1 MCEMTLCDGEFDG
14 VSIHRVAYIKDSKLH
29 VDGQDLCKPVGEFWG
44 ENEYEYFYTFSNE
57 MTSYFHTCLKRDLNS
72 DEKLLDLVARYFSGE
87 SGDKKLRHYCEIKS
101 IEYEFFNYC

>member
-1 MCEMTLCDGEFDG
+1 MCKVTLCDGEFDG
-14 VSIHRVAYIKDSKLH
+14 ISIHRVTYIKKSKLH
-29 VDGQDLCKPVGEFWG
+29 IDGQDLGIAVEEFWG

-72 DEKLLDLVARYFSGE
+72 EEELLELVARYYSSE